1 MLCLDSQ
8 MSSEAVATRWG
19 EASSQKPGRT
29 VVLMPV
35 LVNGGIGPVR
45 SCAATL
51 LLNAE
56 KPITI
61 SRTSRRAWGRV
72 YGQCSFDTSVGR
84 FRFDGV
90 TSCQVSAISDA
101 AGTSWTVSTAAECTW
116 ARLIRTRQVK
126 GKTVEDNY
134 GPYYLPFEITVS
146 LKQ

>member
-1 MLCLDSQ
+1 

-35 LVNGGIGPVR
+35 LVNGGIGP
-45 SCAATL
+45 SGLAATL

-56 KPITI
+56 KPII
-61 SRTSRRAWGRV
+61 NFDDLAACVGSCVLDSA
-72 YGQCSFDTSVGR
+72 SFDTSVGR

-90 TSCQVSAISDA
+90 TSCQVGAISDA

-126 GKTVEDNY
+126 GKTVQDTY
-134 GPYYLPFEITVS
+134 GPFYLRLRLPS
-146 LKQ
+146 A